1 MSVLE
6 KIKSKTNKI
15 DVESLKKKNIK
26 RTEYKRR

>member
-15 DVESLKKKNIK
+15 DVESLKKNIK

>member
-15 DVESLKKKNIK
+15 DVESLKKRILKELNIK
-26 RTEYKRR
+26 